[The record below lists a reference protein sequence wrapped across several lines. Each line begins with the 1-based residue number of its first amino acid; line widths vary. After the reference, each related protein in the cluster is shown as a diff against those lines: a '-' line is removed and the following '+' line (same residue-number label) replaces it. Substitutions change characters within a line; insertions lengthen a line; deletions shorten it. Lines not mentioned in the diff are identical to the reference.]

1 MKSFRKFYAD
11 YASSLWFA
19 FGLTLCVVVSHA
31 LAHLIPIDV
40 FNGIVTPYM
49 NLSIGVACL
58 FGALLIFRHSG
69 GMRIRSAWGYT
80 LLLWGIAEMVLVVS
94 AALIRPDALQ
104 TSEGHISLYELIV
117 GNTLGYLLVI
127 YPTEVLRPR
136 WLNLKRGLMQYLPIV
151 FLGIIDY
158 VLPLDLRP
166 LIALYPLYLVVILL
180 WHLRAYRRWCE
191 ENYSSMDDIDV
202 EWIMRFLFMVAVIG
216 ASYIY
221 LCISTGPQRVFTQQW
236 LLLFFF
242 TYSTEQILYRR
253 DPWAELPEES
263 ELETAKAESAP
274 SKAENEP
281 VEGESNE
288 ANRLKLEQWMN
299 TAKPYLNP
307 EFRLMDLREVLPMN
321 RTYLSQFIN
330 AEYGCN
336 FYLFVTKY
344 RIEEAQRLMQEH
356 PEMKLQEIAQKSGFI
371 SLAALS
377 HTFSREVGMSPSEW
391 SKKFVNK

>member
-1 MKSFRKFYAD
+1 MKSIRDFYAV
-11 YASSLWFA
+11 YSSNLWFA
-19 FGLTLCVVVSHA
+19 AGLVLCVIMSHA
-31 LAHLIPIDV
+31 LAHLIPLEV
-40 FNGIVTPYM
+40 FNNIITPYM
-49 NLSIGVACL
+49 NLGIGMVCL
-58 FGALLIFRHSG
+58 FGALLMFRHSG

-80 LLLWGIAEMVLVVS
+80 LLLWGIAESALVIS
-94 AALIRPDALQ
+94 ATFYRPDAIQ
-104 TSEGHISLYELIV
+104 TSSGHISLYELIV
-117 GNTLGYLLVI
+117 GNTLGYLLLI
-127 YPTEVLRPR
+127 YPTEVLRPG

-166 LIALYPLYLVVILL
+166 LIALYPLYLVVVLLL

-202 EWIMRFLFMVAVIG
+202 EWIMRFLFMLAVIG

-221 LCISTGPQRVFTQQW
+221 MCIATGTQRVFTQQW
-236 LLLFFF
+236 MLLFFF
-242 TYSTEQILYRR
+242 IYSTEQILYRR
-253 DPWAELPEES
+253 DPWVLMKEES
-263 ELETAKAESAP
+263 EKAKEELAKEEAEESGA
-274 SKAENEP
+274 
-281 VEGESNE
+281 ESNE

-307 EFRLMDLREVLPMN
+307 EFQLMDLREVMPMN

-330 AEYGCN
+330 AEYGCS
-336 FYLFVTKY
+336 FYLFVAKY

>member
-1 MKSFRKFYAD
+1 MKSIRKFYAT
-11 YASSLWFA
+11 YSHTLWFA
-19 FGLTLCVVVSHA
+19 VGLTVCAVISQV
-31 LAHLIPIDV
+31 LAYEIPLDI
-40 FNGIVTPYM
+40 FNTIITPYI
-49 NLSIGVACL
+49 NLSIGVVCL

-80 LLLWGIAEMVLVVS
+80 LLLWGVAESALVIS
-94 AALIRPDALQ
+94 ATFVTPDTLQ

-117 GNTLGYLLVI
+117 GNTLGYLLLI
-127 YPTEVLRPR
+127 YPTEVLRPG
-136 WLNLKRGLMQYLPIV
+136 WLNLKRVLMQYLPIV

-166 LIALYPLYLVVILL
+166 LIALYPLYLVVVLL

-202 EWIMRFLFMVAVIG
+202 EWIMRFLFMLAVIG

-221 LCISTGPQRVFTQQW
+221 MCIATGTQRVFTQQ
-236 LLLFFF
+236 LLALFFF
-242 TYSTEQILYRR
+242 IYSTEQILYRR
-253 DPWAELPEES
+253 DPWVLMKEVSEKAKEELAKEEAEES
-263 ELETAKAESAP
+263 GA
-274 SKAENEP
+274 
-281 VEGESNE
+281 ESNE

-307 EFRLMDLREVLPMN
+307 EFQLMDLREVMLMN

-330 AEYGCN
+330 AEYGCS
-336 FYLFVTKY
+336 FYLFVAKY

>member
-1 MKSFRKFYAD
+1 MKSIREFYAV
-11 YASSLWFA
+11 YSSSLWFA
-19 FGLTLCVVVSHA
+19 AGLVLCVIMSHA
-31 LAHLIPIDV
+31 LAHLIPLEV
-40 FNGIVTPYM
+40 FNNIITPYM
-49 NLSIGVACL
+49 NLGIGMVCL
-58 FGALLIFRHSG
+58 FGALLMFRHSG
-69 GMRIRSAWGYT
+69 GMRIRRAWGYT
-80 LLLWGIAEMVLVVS
+80 LLLWGIAESALVIS
-94 AALIRPDALQ
+94 ATFYRPDAIQ
-104 TSEGHISLYELIV
+104 TSSGHISLYELIV
-117 GNTLGYLLVI
+117 GNTLGYLLLI
-127 YPTEVLRPR
+127 YPTEVLRPG

-166 LIALYPLYLVVILL
+166 LIALYPLYLVVVLL

-202 EWIMRFLFMVAVIG
+202 EWIMRFLFMLAVIG

-221 LCISTGPQRVFTQQW
+221 MCIATGTQRVFTQQW
-236 LLLFFF
+236 MLLFFF
-242 TYSTEQILYRR
+242 IYSTEQILYRR
-253 DPWAELPEES
+253 DPWVLMKEES
-263 ELETAKAESAP
+263 EKAKEELAKEEAEESGA
-274 SKAENEP
+274 
-281 VEGESNE
+281 ESNE

-307 EFRLMDLREVLPMN
+307 EFQLMDLREVMLMN

-330 AEYGCN
+330 AEYGCS
-336 FYLFVTKY
+336 FYLFVAKY

>member
-1 MKSFRKFYAD
+1 MKSIRKFYAV
-11 YASSLWFA
+11 YSSSLWFA
-19 FGLTLCVVVSHA
+19 AGLALCVIMSHA
-31 LAHLIPIDV
+31 LAPLIPLEV
-40 FNGIVTPYM
+40 FNNIITPYM
-49 NLSIGVACL
+49 NLSIGMVCL
-58 FGALLIFRHSG
+58 FGALLMFRHSG
-69 GMRIRSAWGYT
+69 GMRIRRAWGIT
-80 LLLWGIAEMVLVVS
+80 LLIWGIAEMVLVVS

-127 YPTEVLRPR
+127 YPTEVLRPG

-166 LIALYPLYLVVILL
+166 LIALYPLYLVVVLL

-202 EWIMRFLFMVAVIG
+202 QWVLRFLYMAAVIG

-221 LCISTGPQRVFTQQW
+221 ICIAAGTQRVFTQQW

-242 TYSTEQILYRR
+242 IYSTEQILFRR
-253 DPWAELPEES
+253 DPWVLMKEES
-263 ELETAKAESAP
+263 EKAKEELAKEEAEESGA
-274 SKAENEP
+274 
-281 VEGESNE
+281 ESNE

-307 EFRLMDLREVLPMN
+307 EFQLMDLREVMPMN

-330 AEYGCN
+330 AEYGCS
-336 FYLFVTKY
+336 FYLFVAKY